1 MRKTRI
7 LYVDDEQQNCIVFKA
22 TFKNKYIITTCT
34 SAKEALELIKTETY
48 PLIISDYKMPD
59 INGVDF
65 FQQSLNYS
73 PTSIRVLVTA
83 YSDIDTIVSAV
94 NRGYIYQFIS
104 KPWNDQELGVVIENG
119 LNKYYLEQENKE
131 LFNQISLYSK
141 DLESLLKNKIRDLKE
156 SNTLLNKEVTAHKET
171 IDKLEGAIEKSE
183 EANEV
188 KSSFL
193 ANMSHE
199 LRTPMHGILSF
210 AQLGISKAET
220 APISKLVAYFQHIND
235 SGQRLLTLLNNILD
249 LAKLES
255 KSIDYYFTE
264 NNVLRE
270 VDASI
275 HEFMVLLDSNNIE
288 IKLMDNLD
296 DSRFTF
302 DQIRVGQ
309 VLRNLILNAIK
320 FSPANSTITLSLNE
334 TTTTVDSHPIP
345 AVQCTLLDQ
354 GVGIPDGELENVFD
368 KFIQSSKTNNGAG
381 GTGLGLSI
389 CKEIIE
395 AHGGTIWAQNRDD
408 QAGAAFT
415 FILPRSQEI
424 KP

>member
-22 TFKNKYIITTCT
+22 TFKSKYIITTCT
-34 SAKEALELIKTETY
+34 SATEALELIKNDTY

-59 INGVDF
+59 ITGVDF
-65 FQQSLNYS
+65 FHHSLNSS
-73 PTSIRVLVTA
+73 PSSIRILVTA
-83 YSDIDTIVSAV
+83 YSDVDTLVSAV
-94 NRGYIYQFIS
+94 NRGYIFQFIS
-104 KPWNDQELGVVIENG
+104 KPWNDKELGIVIENG

-141 DLESLLKNKIRDLKE
+141 DLESLLKKKIHDLKE
-156 SNTLLNKEVTAHKET
+156 SNTLLNNEIIAHKET
-171 IDKLEGAIEKSE
+171 IDKLEGAIQKSE

-220 APISKLVAYFQHIND
+220 APISKLVSYFQHINN

-264 NNVLRE
+264 NSLLRE
-270 VDASI
+270 IDAAT
-275 HEFMVLLDSNNIE
+275 HEFMVLLDSNNIK
-288 IKLMDNLD
+288 ITLIDNLNE
-296 DSRFTF
+296 SRFVF
-302 DQIRVGQ
+302 DQLRVGQ

-320 FSPANSTITLSLNE
+320 FSPANSTITISLDN
-334 TTTTVDSHPIP
+334 TTITENNPPTP

-354 GVGIPDGELENVFD
+354 GVGIPNEELENVFD

-395 AHGGTIWAQNRDD
+395 AHGGAIWAENREGKD
-408 QAGAAFT
+408 GAAFI
-415 FILPRSQEI
+415 FVLPRTQVNNS
-424 KP
+424 